1 MPYVT
6 RLYWSGGR
14 GYARLAGEA
23 PLRLV
28 EPPQCLEG
36 IVVDAL
42 DYVPGG
48 VAMVMPRFCGWTDM
62 DGAQRAACER
72 FLRQLFGKERRTS

>member
-6 RLYWSGGR
+6 HLRWVGSKGF
-14 GYARLAGEA
+14 ARLDGEE
-23 PLRLV
+23 LRLTA
-28 EPPQCLEG
+28 PPQCLEG

-48 VAMVMPRFCGWTDM
+48 VAMVMPRFGGWTDM

-72 FLRQLFGKERRTS
+72 FLRQQFGKERRAT